1 MMQKQAV
8 AREKM
13 LSVPHLVIIFL
24 VALIVFGPEKLPEL
38 ARSFGKVMAEFKRAT
53 GDLRAGFDEHMRELE
68 RETRVSETRTRQA
81 EQANTILP
89 PPAAVVE
96 APPPA
101 ASVSDPSPAEPTFY
115 EAASEKPKN
124 GV

>member
-1 MMQKQAV
+1 MMQKQAF

-38 ARSFGKVMAEFKRAT
+38 ARTFGKVMAEFKRAT
-53 GDLRAGFDEHMRELE
+53 GDLKAGFEEHMRDLE
-68 RETRVSETRTRQA
+68 RETRMSDMRAHQA
-81 EQANTILP
+81 QSNTILP
-89 PPAAVVE
+89 PAPAVE
-96 APPPA
+96 PPPKPA
-101 ASVSDPSPAEPTFY
+101 GPSASTTEPAFSETT
-115 EAASEKPKN
+115 SEKTRN